1 MLAHQ
6 LSFEALI
13 RQRARNQGSAPFC
26 RFKGRTTTFR
36 ELETSV
42 DAMAAALAQRGV
54 GRGDRV
60 ALMLPNC
67 MEHVVIFFALSWIG
81 AVAVP
86 ISIHLRQSGLTL
98 QLQSSLPRHVVAD
111 AAYQELCAALPAAA
125 SVQTVIWH
133 GQALPYGVYGS
144 KGSSAKPETA
154 DARDAV
160 GSAELPKHVL
170 LSSLC
175 AAASSASALR
185 ASESA
190 ACANDD
196 GLDQLCAICYT
207 SGTTGAPKGVM
218 LNQRWFQIGAKNAG
232 LLADARASDVLFL
245 WEPFY
250 HVAGWI
256 TVLMALQHGIPVAMV
271 EKFSA
276 SQCWRQIQD
285 CGATLFHYLGGALN
299 LLLKQPPSAH
309 DGDNPVRIAWGAAAP
324 AHSWRAFETRF
335 RLRIREGYGISEAG
349 NFTLLNLDGPAGSI
363 GKPVKEFDA
372 WIEDAQGGRAQPGE
386 IGEIVLR
393 PKRSGFVM
401 QGYFNDPV
409 RSREVL
415 RHGCVYTGDLGY
427 QDAQGWFYFSGRRK
441 DALRRRGENVS
452 AWEVERIVNAH
463 EAVEESAV
471 IGVDSDLGE
480 QDILAFVKPAAG
492 RALEPLAI
500 IRWCEQHLAYYQI
513 PRYIRIVA
521 DFPRGPTQ
529 RIRKTELSA
538 DTSQAWDFEASGQ
551 APRARRASRAVPR
564 RRSS

>member
-13 RQRARNQGSAPFC
+13 RQRARDCAHDPFC
-26 RFKGRTTTFR
+26 HFNGRATTFQ
-36 ELETSV
+36 ELETAV
-42 DAMAAALAQRGV
+42 DAMAAVLAQRGV

-67 MEHVVIFFALSWIG
+67 MEHVVIFFALSWLG

-86 ISIHLRQSGLTL
+86 ISIHLRQSGLEL
-98 QLQSSLPRHVVAD
+98 QLAAALPQHVIAD
-111 AAYQELCAALPAAA
+111 AAYHELCAALPAAA
-125 SVQTVIWH
+125 SVENVIWH
-133 GQALPYGVYGS
+133 GQALPAGVHG
-144 KGSSAKPETA
+144 G
-154 DARDAV
+154 
-160 GSAELPKHVL
+160 KHVL
-170 LSSLC
+170 LSTLC
-175 AAASSASALR
+175 AAAPAAVHSAR
-185 ASESA
+185 AEGRDFH
-190 ACANDD
+190 DD
-196 GLDQLCAICYT
+196 DLDQLCAICYT

-218 LNQRWFQIGAKNAG
+218 LTQRWFQIGAKNAG
-232 LLADARASDVLFL
+232 LLADARAGDVLFL

-250 HVAGWI
+250 HVAGWM
-256 TVLMALQHGIPVAMV
+256 TVLIALQHGIPVAMV

-276 SQCWRQIQD
+276 SQCWRQMQD

-335 RLRIREGYGISEAG
+335 KLRIREGYGISEAG

-363 GKPVKEFDA
+363 GKPVEEFDA
-372 WIEDAQGGRAQPGE
+372 WIEDGQGGRAKPGE
-386 IGEIVLR
+386 VGEIVLR
-393 PKRSGFVM
+393 PKVSGLVM

-427 QDAQGWFYFSGRRK
+427 QDEAGWFYFSGRKK

-452 AWEVERIVNAH
+452 AWEVERILNAH

-492 RALEPLAI
+492 RAIEPLTI

-513 PRYIRIVA
+513 PRYIRTVA

-529 RIRKTELSA
+529 RIRKTELPA
-538 DTSQAWDFEASGQ
+538 DTSQAWDFEGQ
-551 APRARRASRAVPR
+551 APRARRA
-564 RRSS
+564 